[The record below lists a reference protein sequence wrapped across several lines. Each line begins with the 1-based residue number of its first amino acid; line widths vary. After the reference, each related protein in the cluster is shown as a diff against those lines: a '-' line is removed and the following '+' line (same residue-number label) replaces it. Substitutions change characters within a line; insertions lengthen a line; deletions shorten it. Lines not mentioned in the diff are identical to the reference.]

1 MLNKYKELCETL
13 QISFKKDFII
23 TLSLLIIFL
32 VSGGILLAL
41 FQSIIGFFMLIMGIC
56 YLFFHFT
63 SLLSNKKQLIDS
75 KEIAFNGFYRYIVS
89 SLENGEILYAAL
101 KKSLEYADNILQM
114 DIENFIFEIENDTSL
129 QPFINFSHVFND
141 ENIKQMIIMLYQT
154 QESET
159 TNLVLERINN
169 CLINLQDSAINS
181 YARKEE
187 NKIEKY
193 FIIPLVLS
201 AIVIVV
207 VSFFIFSLIGD
218 GIYV

>member
-13 QISFKKDFII
+13 QISFKKDFFI

-32 VSGGILLAL
+32 VSGGILLVF

-101 KKSLEYADNILQM
+101 KKSLEYVDNILQI

-129 QPFINFSHVFND
+129 QPFINFSNVFND

-159 TNLVLERINN
+159 TNLVLERINS
-169 CLINLQDSAINS
+169 CLINLQDNAINS
-181 YARKEE
+181 YSQKEE